1 MKVREN
7 ELLMPGHPL
16 CPGCGIAI
24 AVRQIMKVLGKR
36 TIVLLPPSCVGPLT
50 REGAFKFRVPG
61 VHIALDHGAAIAAG
75 VKAGLE
81 VKGLNDVVVVP
92 LMGDGGTAD
101 IGFQALSGAA
111 ERNDDILYV
120 CTDNEAYMNTGRQG
134 SASTPFGAYTTTTP
148 VGMLAPFGRDK
159 PKKDLFRIITDHKVP
174 YAATASPS
182 YPVDLRRK
190 IEKAKQTRGFRY
202 IHVLCPCPTGWGY
215 PTEKTVEI
223 GRLAVK
229 TRFFILAESEYGR
242 IKITYKVDEKTP
254 VEHYLKMQGRF
265 RHLKDEQIKMV
276 QAYIDEQ
283 WEDYVKAAG
292 GLQ

>member
-1 MKVREN
+1 
-7 ELLMPGHPL
+7 MPGHPL

-24 AVRQIMKVLGKR
+24 AVRQILKVIGKK
-36 TIVLLPPSCVGPLT
+36 TIVLLPPSCIGPLT
-50 REGAFKFRVPG
+50 REGAFKFKVPG

-75 VKAGLE
+75 IKAGLE
-81 VKGLNDVVVVP
+81 AKGVKDALVLP

-111 ERNDDILYV
+111 ERDDDILYI

-148 VGMLAPFGRDK
+148 AGILAPLGRDR
-159 PKKDLFRIITDHKVP
+159 PKKDLFRIISDHKVP

-190 IEKAKQTRGFRY
+190 IEKAKQIRGFRY
-202 IHVLCPCPTGWGY
+202 IHVLCPCPTGWGF
-215 PTEKTVEI
+215 PTEKTVEV

-229 TRFFILAESEYGR
+229 TGFFILAESEYGR
-242 IKITYKVDEKTP
+242 IKISYKIAEKMP

-265 RHLKDEQIKMV
+265 RHLKNEHVKTIQKYV
-276 QAYIDEQ
+276 DEQ
-283 WEDYVKAAG
+283 WEDYLKAAG
-292 GLQ
+292 YSYERS

>member
-1 MKVREN
+1 MKIKEE

-24 AVRQIMKVLGKR
+24 AVRQVMKVLGKK

-61 VHIALDHGAAIAAG
+61 VHIALDHGAAVAAG

-81 VKGLNDVVVVP
+81 VRGMKDVIVVP
-92 LMGDGGTAD
+92 IVGDGGTAD
-101 IGFQALSGAA
+101 IGLQALSGAA

-148 VGMLAPFGRDK
+148 VGALAPFGRDR

-190 IEKAKQTRGFRY
+190 VEKAKQTPGFRY
-202 IHVLCPCPTGWGY
+202 LHILCPCPTGWGY
-215 PTEKTVEI
+215 STEKTVEM

-229 TRFFILAESEYGR
+229 TRCFILAESEFGR
-242 IKITYKVDEKTP
+242 VRITYNVDEKTP
-254 VEHYLKMQGRF
+254 VEQYLKMQGRF
-265 RHLKDEQIKMV
+265 RHLKDEQVKMV
-276 QAYIDEQ
+276 QAYVDEQ
-283 WEDYVKAAG
+283 WEDYVRAAG
-292 GLQ
+292 GSP